1 MRIKSILISIV
12 IAATAGMWCACND
25 DLDLGVNDAKLEK
38 VEGFRI
44 SKFTTDRLNWAI
56 DNGADIRI
64 VFHSNA
70 DDALYE
76 FSMTVDNSGSKP
88 VYAIH
93 IPEKQT
99 IPDGE
104 YDALAFLGNGKAICP
119 RMKFKILKEIVEEIQ
134 AREGKFRLPGHGTQE
149 KPYIIGSKEA
159 FNEFEIGLCEDGNS
173 KGFGL
178 FFEQTASFDVPPRS
192 QIITGT
198 YHACESFAG
207 NYQGNGLTLTV
218 PYTGST
224 SEPNDCEIGLFKELV
239 GGAVIHNLTIN
250 AMIQGVHSNGGAL
263 AGKSSGKVM
272 IDSVNIEGSIN
283 AQNRYNIGGIIGYA
297 TGELTISN
305 SSIMAFVAGE
315 DAIGGAVG
323 LFKDGS
329 LTISKFYNAKVDKNK
344 RGDESRSYMPFSVT
358 ASANNAGG
366 LFGTVRG
373 HSHSIVVEGSDDGTS
388 VKQDANSLVKIS
400 GKLNVGGFA
409 GHIDDTKLTGKRI
422 YINAPVSATDTNAGC
437 AIGNVTNATVNLS
450 LFNIS
455 KYAKAT
461 GPQNIGGMVGSADN
475 STLTG
480 SLNIG
485 TLSNYT
491 SIPKASTFTPTF
503 SGFAGTSGITK
514 NVGGIVG
521 YIKNSFVTNLC
532 FAGTVEGCNN
542 VGGIIGLADNID
554 KGYVRGCVNNSP
566 KIDNKI
572 SDSTGGI
579 IGRLNQFDC
588 ATCENL
594 INYGEIS
601 GANYTGGIIGD
612 IHEEGK
618 AKNFYLK
625 NAVNVGKV
633 TGTGQVGGCV
643 GHYWASGIL
652 NLGIETI
659 HYILYCANY
668 GEVNGSN
675 GGNVGG
681 IIGYFNAR
689 KAVVSHSANH
699 GKVYGS
705 GNDVKVGGIAGRMG
719 SNDEAG
725 TALPNNMELA
735 YSCNF
740 GEVGSNTGNANVG
753 GLLGWQE
760 QGSPDDETHYML
772 HNCYNMGIV
781 PTNQD
786 SDNGGVLG
794 CIDHLGEV
802 QNCYNAKK
810 VSHGN
815 GIIGTHKGG
824 SIFYHHNLYVL
835 EDSGK
840 YWCADKFKESDKS
853 KESTYKG
860 FDFKSVWAVSTS
872 TNNGFPY
879 LRDCPYQ
886 FKKLE

>member
-119 RMKFKILKEIVEEIQ
+119 RMKFKIIKEIVEEIQ

-207 NYQGNGLTLTV
+207 NYQGNGFTLTV

-305 SSIMAFVAGE
+305 SSVMTFVAGE
-315 DAIGGAVG
+315 DAVGGAVG
-323 LFKDGS
+323 LFKEGS
-329 LTISKFYNAKVDKNK
+329 LTISKFYNAKVEKDKH
-344 RGDESRSYMPFSVT
+344 GDESRSYMPFSVT

-366 LFGTVRG
+366 LVGRVD
-373 HSHSIVVEGSDDGTS
+373 GST
-388 VKQDANSLVKIS
+388 
-400 GKLNVGGFA
+400 
-409 GHIDDTKLTGKRI
+409 
-422 YINAPVSATDTNAGC
+422 TNE
-437 AIGNVTNATVNLS
+437 
-450 LFNIS
+450 
-455 KYAKAT
+455 
-461 GPQNIGGMVGSADN
+461 
-475 STLTG
+475 
-480 SLNIG
+480 
-485 TLSNYT
+485 
-491 SIPKASTFTPTF
+491 ASPT
-503 SGFAGTSGITK
+503 
-514 NVGGIVG
+514 
-521 YIKNSFVTNLC
+521 
-532 FAGTVEGCNN
+532 
-542 VGGIIGLADNID
+542 
-554 KGYVRGCVNNSP
+554 
-566 KIDNKI
+566 
-572 SDSTGGI
+572 
-579 IGRLNQFDC
+579 
-588 ATCENL
+588 
-594 INYGEIS
+594 
-601 GANYTGGIIGD
+601 
-612 IHEEGK
+612 
-618 AKNFYLK
+618 
-625 NAVNVGKV
+625 
-633 TGTGQVGGCV
+633 
-643 GHYWASGIL
+643 
-652 NLGIETI
+652 
-659 HYILYCANY
+659 
-668 GEVNGSN
+668 
-675 GGNVGG
+675 
-681 IIGYFNAR
+681 
-689 KAVVSHSANH
+689 
-699 GKVYGS
+699 
-705 GNDVKVGGIAGRMG
+705 
-719 SNDEAG
+719 
-725 TALPNNMELA
+725 
-735 YSCNF
+735 
-740 GEVGSNTGNANVG
+740 
-753 GLLGWQE
+753 
-760 QGSPDDETHYML
+760 
-772 HNCYNMGIV
+772 
-781 PTNQD
+781 
-786 SDNGGVLG
+786 
-794 CIDHLGEV
+794 
-802 QNCYNAKK
+802 
-810 VSHGN
+810 
-815 GIIGTHKGG
+815 
-824 SIFYHHNLYVL
+824 
-835 EDSGK
+835 
-840 YWCADKFKESDKS
+840 
-853 KESTYKG
+853 
-860 FDFKSVWAVSTS
+860 
-872 TNNGFPY
+872 
-879 LRDCPYQ
+879 
-886 FKKLE
+886 